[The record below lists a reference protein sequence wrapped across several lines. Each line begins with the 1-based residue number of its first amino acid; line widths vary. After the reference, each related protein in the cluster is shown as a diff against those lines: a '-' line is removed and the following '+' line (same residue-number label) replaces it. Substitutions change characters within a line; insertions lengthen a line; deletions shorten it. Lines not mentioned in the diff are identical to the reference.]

1 MAQERKRIIFYL
13 PVMTP
18 WWFTNIVVH
27 LIRVMARDHEV
38 HVLVPPLWRNTGLG
52 EEHIDLIEELDHV
65 FWYILDGP
73 DHSRL
78 RSDASGEEDLIAL
91 VRDINPDLVFCRSA
105 DIATPARFPGI
116 VRYIMEGAAP
126 PVRTGTSW
134 ITLSPSLFDHGV
146 MPELSPEQ
154 CAELDRMSA
163 PIWSQMMD
171 ENILPDRA
179 EFLSMTGLP
188 EDKIFIGLPLEYEQ
202 HENFFGQ
209 HHRYANNVA
218 MIAAIAP
225 MLGDDMILAVTNHP
239 LNELYGDNRPLEA
252 ALASLEG
259 KVMMIGG
266 TEIAG
271 QATLAL
277 TKHSDGMIVGNS
289 KSWSMCAAFGTPLMR
304 LSDFATGDWV
314 QAYDQLPA
322 FLAAVGDGSAT
333 FADPETAQRWF
344 AFHLANSIFDPADPA
359 LTADNL
365 ISRMTDVVQPAR
377 WDQAMARYQSQ
388 YSTQVIGQAA

>member
-1 MAQERKRIIFYL
+1 MAQERKRILFYL

-38 HVLVPPLWRNTGLG
+38 HVLVPPLWCNTGLG
-52 EEHIDLIEELDHV
+52 EEHIDLIAELDHV

-73 DHSRL
+73 DHGRL
-78 RSDASGEEDLIAL
+78 RSDASDEDDLIAL
-91 VRDINPDLVFCRSA
+91 VHDINPDLVLCRSA

-134 ITLSPSLFDHGV
+134 ITLSPCLFDHGL

-154 CAELDRMSA
+154 YAQLDRLAA
-163 PIWSQMMD
+163 PIWSQMMQ
-171 ENILPDRA
+171 ENVLPNRA

-188 EDKIFIGLPLEYEQ
+188 NDKIIIGLPLEYEQ
-202 HENFFGQ
+202 QENFFGQ
-209 HHRYANNVA
+209 HHRYADNVA

-225 MLGDDMILAVTNHP
+225 MLGDDMILALTNHP

-277 TKHSDGMIVGNS
+277 TKHGDGMIVGNS
-289 KSWSMCAAFGTPLMR
+289 KSWSACAAFGTPMMR

-314 QAYDQLPA
+314 QAYSELPA
-322 FLAAVGDGSAT
+322 FLAAVGDGSAIS
-333 FADPETAQRWF
+333 ADPVTAKRWF
-344 AFHLANSIFDPADPA
+344 AFHLANNIFDPADPA
-359 LTADNL
+359 LTADDL
-365 ISRMTDVVQPAR
+365 ISRMTDAVQPAR

-388 YSTQVIGQAA
+388 YLTQVIGQAA